1 MWDGEEGGR
10 RKEGNEEWVE
20 GGIRALPTGSIPAC
34 IDFFK
39 LSRTLFLSCTVA
51 PVLYGGGSVESS
63 LFFVIPRYFFTF
75 PMIYFIF
82 LFFLFFLE
90 QL

>member
-63 LFFVIPRYFFTF
+63 LFLLHRVIFFTF
-75 PMIYFIF
+75 PMIF
-82 LFFLFFLE
+82 LIYFFLE